1 MNMREFSAQSG
12 LSAHTLRYYEKIG
25 LLPGIQ
31 RNASGH
37 RAFTSRDLEWVN
49 FIVRLK
55 DTGMSLDNILAYSKL
70 RAAGDSTLGRRQ
82 HILEEHRDALKTKI
96 ETEQLHL
103 KALDAKITHYRSL
116 KAP

>member
-82 HILEEHRDALKTKI
+82 HRNRAAALESPGRKNHALPIPKSPLT
-96 ETEQLHL
+96 
-103 KALDAKITHYRSL
+103 
-116 KAP
+116 